1 MKSRRLLLLIS
12 TLVITLVALV
22 MVVARASA
30 SPNADTRGSETVY
43 DAASA
48 FEALK
53 SFEGEWK
60 STPVGGDE
68 SRASTV
74 VYKVSANGSSVI
86 KTYGPGTKYEM
97 FSVFHMDGD
106 ELLMTHYC
114 AVGNQ
119 PKMRFRPS
127 DKPGEI
133 YFEFAGGTNFDPAK
147 DGHAHEGSTQ
157 VTGTDTQ
164 ESMAISHREGEAQPP
179 RYSKL
184 VRVD

>member
-1 MKSRRLLLLIS
+1 MLYSHPRSRLSIAALLLFV
-12 TLVITLVALV
+12 TLPLA
-22 MVVARASA
+22 AAS
-30 SPNADTRGSETVY
+30 NADKEGAETVY
-43 DAASA
+43 DATSA

-86 KTYGPGTKYEM
+86 KTYGPGTRYEM
-97 FSVFHMDGD
+97 FSVYHMDGD

-114 AVGNQ
+114 ALGNQ
-119 PKMRFRPS
+119 PKMRFKAT
-127 DKPGEI
+127 DEPGEI
-133 YFEFAGGTNFDPAK
+133 YFEFDGGTNFDPAK
-147 DGHAHEGSTQ
+147 DAHAHEGSTK

-164 ESMAISHREGEAQPP
+164 DFMSIAHSEGKPQPP
-179 RYSKL
+179 RHSKL

>member
-1 MKSRRLLLLIS
+1 MKLPRRSLLWIPTVL
-12 TLVITLVALV
+12 TLVALPLG
-22 MVVARASA
+22 AS
-30 SPNADTRGSETVY
+30 SSTDTEGTETVY
-43 DAASA
+43 DAAAA

-86 KTYGPGTKYEM
+86 KTFGPGTTYEM
-97 FSVFHMDGD
+97 FSVYHMDGD

-114 AVGNQ
+114 ALGNA
-119 PKMRFRPS
+119 PKMRFRAS

-133 YFEFAGGTNFDPAK
+133 YFEFAGGTNFDPSK
-147 DGHAHEGSTQ
+147 DAHAHEGSTQ
-157 VTGTDTQ
+157 VTGKDTQ
-164 ESMAISHREGEAQPP
+164 ESMAIGHRDGEAQPP

-184 VRVD
+184 VRID